1 MITCVEVE
9 VPKDFSSANDY
20 LSRALVASAS
30 LLVRTPVS
38 LCCCSALN
46 FLLRRDCSAGAVATA
61 SPFLHQN
68 SQSFTKAVRRTH
80 RYLQRRATLVIDSE
94 PGQTQETSRKQ
105 CGGPCSCCWLVV
117 WKFGRLSVR
126 TFYKRISDYF

>member
-46 FLLRRDCSAGAVATA
+46 FLLRRDCSAGAVANRVSFS
-61 SPFLHQN
+61 SPKQPVIY
-68 SQSFTKAVRRTH
+68 QSGEE
-80 RYLQRRATLVIDSE
+80 D
-94 PGQTQETSRKQ
+94 P
-105 CGGPCSCCWLVV
+105 
-117 WKFGRLSVR
+117 
-126 TFYKRISDYF
+126 